1 MDPQGYVRRRTFFQ
15 TLAAFAL
22 GMTSPA
28 RAEARAVIV
37 FAAASLKNALDAIDE
52 EWHREI
58 GKSVTAAYAASST
71 LAKQI
76 ENGAP
81 ADLFISAD
89 PGWMDYLQQRKQ
101 IRPGSRSNLLGNSL
115 VLISPAGSAVPLTIA
130 PGFPLA
136 AALGDGR
143 LAMADPAAVPAGMYG
158 KAALE
163 KLGVWP
169 SVANR
174 IAAAENVRAALL
186 LVGRG
191 EAPLGIV
198 YGTDA
203 AIEPRVRIIATFPP
217 DTHPPIVYPI
227 ALTASSENPNAP
239 ALLAYLHGAAARAQ
253 FQKAGF
259 TVLDAAR

>member
-28 RAEARAVIV
+28 RAEPRAVTV

-89 PGWMDYLQQRKQ
+89 RMDGLFGATQ
-101 IRPGSRSNLLGNSL
+101 
-115 VLISPAGSAVPLTIA
+115 
-130 PGFPLA
+130 
-136 AALGDGR
+136 
-143 LAMADPAAVPAGMYG
+143 AD
-158 KAALE
+158 
-163 KLGVWP
+163 
-169 SVANR
+169 
-174 IAAAENVRAALL
+174 
-186 LVGRG
+186 
-191 EAPLGIV
+191 
-198 YGTDA
+198 T
-203 AIEPRVRIIATFPP
+203 T
-217 DTHPPIVYPI
+217 
-227 ALTASSENPNAP
+227 
-239 ALLAYLHGAAARAQ
+239 
-253 FQKAGF
+253 
-259 TVLDAAR
+259 